1 MLNNDK
7 IGIIVKIE
15 FGIMR
20 IAMIIILKKLKLIPP
35 VNVITLA
42 TWKTSNI
49 TIDEISKWK
58 KDLIETEKKWNKTF

>member
-20 IAMIIILKKLKLIPP
+20 IAMIIILKKLKLMPP

-42 TWKTSNI
+42 IWKTSNI
-49 TIDEISKWK
+49 TIDEISK
-58 KDLIETEKKWNKTF
+58 